1 MKLLLQSLMDL
12 AKGARYVTL
21 AIVAVLGFTAIP
33 AMAKDAIRIG
43 AVTSVTGPA
52 SYLGEP
58 EKNAL
63 EFMVGEVN
71 KKGGV
76 LGRPLELVLY
86 DDASNAERARTMMQR
101 LLTQDRVSAVMGS
114 SITASS
120 LAMEALAA
128 RHGVPQI
135 TMAGAR
141 ILTDPVKKWLFSV
154 TESDVMSARVI
165 YKHMNEKGIAK
176 LALLSSTTG
185 YGRAAREIFIE
196 EAQKFKIKIV
206 MDETYAVGDSDM
218 TAQLTR
224 IRGNKEVQAIINLDA
239 GNQPAIV
246 ARNRVAL
253 GIKVPLYMSHS
264 MAAPEFP
271 SLAGRSAEGIRMNA
285 PTMLVAEQMPQGSKE
300 RELGMAFRK
309 LYQDRYGRVPNT
321 FAGYGHDALVLLA
334 DAIRRAG
341 STDPAAIRDAL
352 EKTRGLVGVTST
364 LTFAPNN
371 HGGVFEQSSLRMV
384 EIRNGG
390 FVLID

>member
-1 MKLLLQSLMDL
+1 MKLLLQSVTDL
-12 AKGARYVTL
+12 TKGARHVTL
-21 AIVAVLGFTAIP
+21 AIVAVLGFAGIP

-165 YKHMNEKGIAK
+165 YKHMNEKGIDK

-185 YGRAAREIFIE
+185 YGRAAE
-196 EAQKFKIKIV
+196 EAKKFNIKIV
-206 MDETYAVGDSDM
+206 MDETYAAGDSDM

-224 IRGNKEVQAIINLDA
+224 IRGNRDVQAIINLDA

-352 EKTRGLVGVTST
+352 EKTRDLVGVTST
-364 LTFAPNN
+364 LAFGPNN
-371 HGGVFEQSSLRMV
+371 HGGAFEQSSSRMV